1 MGQSDLIGKNV
12 VVVEGNRIPFLRSGT
27 NYQDLMA
34 YQLGAMAISGLLY
47 KSAIE
52 ANQVD
57 RVIMGT
63 VVHNIQ
69 TANVARES
77 ALTAG
82 IPSTTP
88 ALTVSQACI
97 SANAAIAQGAD
108 LIRTNQANVVVA
120 GGTDCVSDIPIG
132 FRKKMRKKLFNAQ
145 KIKGIGDMIKFG
157 LSLSPNDFK
166 PEVPTISEFSTGKT
180 MGQDCDLMAARYDVS
195 REEQDEFA
203 VRSHQ
208 LAAKAQKE
216 GILDQEIS
224 KAEFPPKFESIDLD
238 NTIRADT
245 TKERLAKLRPAFDK
259 KHGTLTAGNSSFLT
273 DGAAVVLLMSEEKAE
288 EFGIKA
294 KARIKDYV
302 FTGQDPDE
310 ELLLGPAYATYKILK
325 RQVLHLDDFDVFE
338 YHEAFAAQIL
348 TNLKCIDSDTFAKDK
363 IGLDKKLGE
372 IPLDKFNIHGGSLS
386 LGHPFGATGARILTT
401 AINRLQR
408 EDGNLAIIAACAAGA
423 HGHAMILER
432 MN

>member
-1 MGQSDLIGKNV
+1 MSNNGYIGRRV
-12 VVVEGNRIPFLRSGT
+12 VIVEGNRIPFLRSGT
-27 NYQDLMA
+27 SYQDLMA
-34 YQLGAMAISGLLY
+34 YQLGAMAIRGLLT
-47 KSAIE
+47 KTALE
-52 ANQVD
+52 AKLVD

-108 LIRTNQANVVVA
+108 LIRTGQADIVVA

-145 KIKGIGDMIKFG
+145 KIRGLGDMIKFG
-157 LSLSPNDFK
+157 LSLSPSDFK

-180 MGQDCDLMAARYDVS
+180 MGQDCDLMAARYHVS
-195 REEQDEFA
+195 REEQDEFSK
-203 VRSHQ
+203 RSHQ
-208 LAAKAQKE
+208 LAAQAQE
-216 GILDQEIS
+216 NNILAPEIS
-224 KAEFPPKFESIDLD
+224 KAEFPPKFEPIAKD

-245 TKERLAKLRPAFDK
+245 TVEKLAKLKPAFDR

-273 DGAAVVLLMSEEKAE
+273 DGAAVVLLMSEEKAKE
-288 EFGIKA
+288 LGIQA
-294 KARIKDYV
+294 KAQIKDYV

-325 RQVLHLDDFDVFE
+325 KQSLELNDLDVFE

-348 TNLKCIDSDTFAKDK
+348 TNLKCIDSDSFAREK
-363 IGLDKKLGE
+363 IGTEQKLGE

-401 AINRLQR
+401 AVNRLQR
-408 EDGNLAIIAACAAGA
+408 ENGTLAIIAACAAGA
-423 HGHAMILER
+423 HGHAMIVER
-432 MN
+432 LN